1 MVLILYCGV
10 CQEDLEQVLTSH
22 SEPTVQ
28 SSQRAW
34 SDQRHGHTRVH
45 LSGHTKLKD
54 SFNVTPR
61 EQYVLDR
68 LAEYTGS
75 KTSRAVKYCIL
86 QVSPMHVRK
95 HQDLMGYSADL
106 VHT

>member
-1 MVLILYCGV
+1 
-10 CQEDLEQVLTSH
+10 
-22 SEPTVQ
+22 
-28 SSQRAW
+28 
-34 SDQRHGHTRVH
+34 
-45 LSGHTKLKD
+45 
-54 SFNVTPR
+54 
-61 EQYVLDR
+61 VLDR